1 MPSLIEILPDYIRAA
16 FSGLWIVTH
25 EPDEAERDI
34 FELVNREDWRSIAW
48 DVARGLRG
56 ESSLPRA
63 DDPVSVIKAAT
74 QIAGENETLLVL
86 LHNYHKFLGSTEVL
100 QTLINQ
106 LQVGKTQQVFFVV
119 LSPVLQI
126 PVELEKLFVVIEHP
140 LPSPHQLSK
149 LAVDLLG
156 AEDLNQITPA
166 LLESA
171 SGMTCYEAEGA
182 FSLSLT
188 RHNALR
194 PEVIWELKAQALKQ
208 QNLLSLDRGQETFE
222 SLGGL
227 SALKDFCRKA
237 LAPGRSVKPRGTLL
251 LSPPGCGKS
260 AFCKALGKEVGRP
273 VLSLDLGN
281 LFGSLVGESE
291 RNIRQA
297 LKLAEAMAPCILF
310 VDELEKALSG
320 VNGLGDSG
328 VSTRMFGTL
337 LTWLADHQ
345 SDVFFIGTANR
356 IDRLPPEF
364 TRAERLDAIFFI
376 DLPGP
381 SQREQ
386 IWQLARRQYDIA
398 PSEPTPADDDWT
410 GAEIKACC
418 RLSAL
423 LQVSLIEAARL
434 VVPVARTAAESITTL
449 REWIGGRCLCAE
461 TGAVYLPNRRP
472 STNGKRTRRIE
483 QN

>member
-1 MPSLIEILPDYIRAA
+1 MPSLMEILPDYIRAA

-34 FELVNREDWRSIAW
+34 FELANAEDWRCVVW
-48 DVARGLRG
+48 DLARGLRG
-56 ESSLPRA
+56 ESDLPRA
-63 DDPVSVIKAAT
+63 EDPITAIKMAT
-74 QIAGENETLLVL
+74 QIAGGNETVLIL
-86 LHNYHKFLGSTEVL
+86 LHNYHKFLGSAEVL

-106 LQVGKTQQVFFVV
+106 LQLGKTSQVFFVV

-126 PVELEKLFVVIEHP
+126 PVELAKLFVVIEHP
-140 LPSPHQLSK
+140 LPTQHQLAK

-171 SGMTCYEAEGA
+171 SGLTCYEAEGA
-182 FSLSLT
+182 FALSLT

-194 PEVIWELKAQALKQ
+194 PDVIWELKAQALKQ
-208 QNLLSLDRGQETFE
+208 QNLLSLDRGGETFD

-260 AFCKALGKEVGRP
+260 QFCKALGKEVGRP
-273 VLSLDLGN
+273 VLSLDLGS
-281 LFGSLVGESE
+281 LYGSLVGESE

-310 VDELEKALSG
+310 VDELEKGLSG
-320 VNGLGDSG
+320 VNGQSDSG

-337 LTWLADHQ
+337 LTWLSDHQ

-386 IWQLARRQYDIA
+386 IWLLARRQYDIA

-423 LQVSLIEAARL
+423 LQVPLTEASRL
-434 VVPVARTAAESITTL
+434 VVPVARTAAESITSL

-472 STNGKRTRRIE
+472 VTNGKRTRRIE

>member
-1 MPSLIEILPDYIRAA
+1 MPSLMDILPDYIRAA

-34 FELVNREDWRSIAW
+34 FELASLQDWRCLAW
-48 DVARGLRG
+48 DLARGLRG
-56 ESSLPRA
+56 EADLPRA
-63 DDPVSVIKAAT
+63 DDPIAAIKAAT
-74 QIAGENETLLVL
+74 QVAGGDETLLIL

-126 PVELEKLFVVIEHP
+126 AVELEKLFVVIEHP
-140 LPSPHQLSK
+140 LPTQYQLSK

-182 FSLSLT
+182 FALSLT
-188 RHNALR
+188 RHNELR
-194 PEVIWELKAQALKQ
+194 PDAIWELKAQALKQ
-208 QNLLSLDRGQETFE
+208 QNLLTLDRGQQSFD

-260 AFCKALGKEVGRP
+260 QFCRALGNEVRRP
-273 VLSLDLGN
+273 VLSLDLGS
-281 LFGSLVGESE
+281 LYGSLVGESE

-297 LKLAEAMAPCILF
+297 LKLAEAMSPCILF
-310 VDELEKALSG
+310 VDELEKGLSG
-320 VNGLGDSG
+320 VNGQGDSG

-337 LTWLADHQ
+337 LTWLADHR

-381 SQREQ
+381 TQREQ

-398 PSEPTPADDDWT
+398 PSEPTPANDDWT

-434 VVPVARTAAESITTL
+434 VVPVARTAAESIATL

-461 TGAVYLPNRRP
+461 TGAVYLPIHR
-472 STNGKRTRRIE
+472 STTNGKRTRRIE

>member
-1 MPSLIEILPDYIRAA
+1 MPSLMEILPDYIRAA

-34 FELVNREDWRSIAW
+34 FELASMEDWRCVVW
-48 DVARGLRG
+48 DLARGLRG

-63 DDPVSVIKAAT
+63 DDPVSVLKTAT

-86 LHNYHKFLGSTEVL
+86 LHNYHKFVGSAEVL

-106 LQVGKTQQVFFVV
+106 LQAGKTQQVFFVV
-119 LSPVLQI
+119 LSPVLQV

-140 LPSPHQLSK
+140 LPTQHQLSK

-156 AEDLNQITPA
+156 ADDLNQITPA

-182 FSLSLT
+182 FALSLT

-208 QNLLSLDRGQETFE
+208 QNLLSLDRGQENFE

-227 SALKDFCRKA
+227 VALKDFCRKA

-260 AFCKALGKEVGRP
+260 QFCRALGKEVGRP
-273 VLSLDLGN
+273 VLSLDLGS

-320 VNGLGDSG
+320 VHGQGDSG

-381 SQREQ
+381 TQREQ

-423 LQVSLIEAARL
+423 LQIPLTEASRL
-434 VVPVARTAAESITTL
+434 VVPVARTAAESITAL

-472 STNGKRTRRIE
+472 ATNGKRTRRIE

>member
-1 MPSLIEILPDYIRAA
+1 MRTLMDILPDYIRAA

-34 FELVNREDWRSIAW
+34 FELSSLQDWRCLVW
-48 DVARGLRG
+48 DLARGLRG
-56 ESSLPRA
+56 ESDLPRA
-63 DDPVSVIKAAT
+63 DDPVSAIKTAT
-74 QIAGENETLLVL
+74 NVAGENETLLIL
-86 LHNYHKFLGSTEVL
+86 LHNYHKFLGSAEVL

-106 LQVGKTQQVFFVV
+106 LQLGKTQQVFFVV

-126 PVELEKLFVVIEHP
+126 PTELEKLFVVIEHP
-140 LPSPHQLSK
+140 LPTQHQIAK
-149 LAVDLLG
+149 MAVDLLG

-166 LLESA
+166 LLDAA

-182 FSLSLT
+182 FALSLT
-188 RHNALR
+188 RHNELR
-194 PEVIWELKAQALKQ
+194 PDVIWELKAQALKQ
-208 QNLLSLDRGQETFE
+208 QNLLTLDRGQETFE

-227 SALKDFCRKA
+227 TALKDFCRKA

-260 AFCKALGKEVGRP
+260 QFCKALGKEVGRP
-273 VLSLDLGN
+273 VLSLDLGS
-281 LFGSLVGESE
+281 LYGSLVGESE
-291 RNIRQA
+291 KNIRQA
-297 LKLAEAMAPCILF
+297 LTLAEAMAPCILF

-320 VNGLGDSG
+320 VNGSGDSG
-328 VSTRMFGTL
+328 VSTRMFGTIL
-337 LTWLADHQ
+337 SWLSDHQ

-398 PSEPTPADDDWT
+398 PNEPTPADDDWT

-423 LQVSLIEAARL
+423 LQVPLTEAARL
-434 VVPVARTAAESITTL
+434 VVPVARTAAESIASL

-461 TGAVYLPNRRP
+461 TGAVYLPSRRQP
-472 STNGKRTRRIE
+472 TNGKRTRSIT

>member
-1 MPSLIEILPDYIRAA
+1 MRTLMEILPEYIRAA

-34 FELVNREDWRSIAW
+34 FELASLEDWRCLAW
-48 DVARGLRG
+48 DLARGLRG
-56 ESSLPRA
+56 GSDLPRA
-63 DDPVSVIKAAT
+63 DDPIAAIKVAT
-74 QIAGENETLLVL
+74 QVAGANETLLIL
-86 LHNYHKFLGSTEVL
+86 LQNYHKFIGSTEVL

-119 LSPVLQI
+119 LSPVLQV
-126 PVELEKLFVVIEHP
+126 PVELQKLFVVIEHP
-140 LPSPHQLSK
+140 LPTQHQIAK

-156 AEDLNQITPA
+156 ANDLNQITPA
-166 LLESA
+166 LLEAA

-182 FSLSLT
+182 FALSLT
-188 RHNALR
+188 RHNELR
-194 PEVIWELKAQALKQ
+194 PDVIWELKAQALKQ
-208 QNLLSLDRGQETFE
+208 QSLLTLDRGRENFE

-227 SALKDFCRKA
+227 TALKEFCRKA
-237 LAPGRSVKPRGTLL
+237 LSPGRSVKPRGTLL

-260 AFCKALGKEVGRP
+260 QFCRALGKEAGRP

-281 LFGSLVGESE
+281 LYGSLVGESE

-310 VDELEKALSG
+310 VDELEKGLSG
-320 VNGLGDSG
+320 VNGQGDSG

-337 LTWLADHQ
+337 LSWLSDHQ

-381 SQREQ
+381 TQREQ

-423 LQVSLIEAARL
+423 LQVSLTDAARL
-434 VVPVARTAAESITTL
+434 VVPVARTASESIAAL

-461 TGAVYLPNRRP
+461 TGAVYLPNRQAA
-472 STNGKRTRRIE
+472 TGGKRTRRIN